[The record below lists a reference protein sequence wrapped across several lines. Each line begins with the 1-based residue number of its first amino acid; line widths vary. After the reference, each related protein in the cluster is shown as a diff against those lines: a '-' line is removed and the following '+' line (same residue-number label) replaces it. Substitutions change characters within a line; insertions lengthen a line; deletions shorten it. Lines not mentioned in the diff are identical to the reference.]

1 MKLLLVMKILLVY
14 AIPEEKIEINI
25 PNAEVIYVETGMGK
39 VNASM
44 RLMRAICEY
53 HPDMVINAGSA
64 GTLNHKVGDIIVC
77 NRFIDRDLRKVTID
91 GVVSEISFPNI
102 TETFDSLPCRD
113 AIHRISSEDAM
124 NRVCT
129 AYYWNGTCNTG
140 DSFITEGNDIEGD
153 VIDME
158 SYAEAD
164 VCREMGIPFVSVKY
178 VTDIVGQNSSQE
190 WFAKLADARA
200 GLKHFFDNNV
210 LK

>member
-1 MKLLLVMKILLVY
+1 MLLVMKILLVY

-25 PNAEVIYVETGMGK
+25 PNAEVIYVETGIGK

-77 NRFIDRDLRKVTID
+77 NRFIDRDLRKVTLN
-91 GVVSEISFPNI
+91 GVVSKIEFGK
-102 TETFDSLPCRD
+102 D
-113 AIHRISSEDAM
+113 AINRIFTGHHL
-124 NRVCT
+124 V
-129 AYYWNGTCNTG
+129 YGTCNTG

-164 VCREMGIPFVSVKY
+164 VCREMGVPFFAVKY

-190 WFAKLADARA
+190 WFAKLADARD
-200 GLKHFFDNNV
+200 GLTIFFNKNV
-210 LK
+210 ISTGTK

>member
-77 NRFIDRDLRKVTID
+77 NRFIDRDLRKVTLD
-91 GVVSEISFPNI
+91 GVISEIEFEKFSNFSNSI
-102 TETFDSLPCRD
+102 
-113 AIHRISSEDAM
+113 
-124 NRVCT
+124 
-129 AYYWNGTCNTG
+129 WGTCNTG

-164 VCREMGIPFVSVKY
+164 VCREMGVPFVSVKY

-190 WFAKLADARA
+190 WFAKLADARE
-200 GLKHFFDNNV
+200 GLSAFFRDFCV
-210 LK
+210 K

>member
-39 VNASM
+39 VSAAM
-44 RLMRAICEY
+44 RTMRAICEY
-53 HPDMVINAGSA
+53 HPDMVINIGSA
-64 GTLNHKVGDIIVC
+64 GTLNHKVGDIFVC
-77 NRFIDRDLRKVTID
+77 NHFIDRDLRKVTLD
-91 GVVSEISFPNI
+91 GVASEIEFGN
-102 TETFDSLPCRD
+102 D
-113 AIHRISSEDAM
+113 AIKRIFSE
-124 NRVCT
+124 RELV
-129 AYYWNGTCNTG
+129 YGSCNTG
-140 DSFITEGNDIEGD
+140 DSFITQGNDIEGD

-164 VCREMGIPFVSVKY
+164 VCREMGVPFVSVKY

-210 LK
+210 IK

>member
-1 MKLLLVMKILLVY
+1 MKLLLIMKILLVY

-44 RLMRAICEY
+44 HLMRAICEH
-53 HPDMVINAGSA
+53 HPDMVINFGSA

-91 GVVSEISFPNI
+91 GVISEIEFEKLNFSNSI
-102 TETFDSLPCRD
+102 
-113 AIHRISSEDAM
+113 
-124 NRVCT
+124 
-129 AYYWNGTCNTG
+129 WGTCNTG

-190 WFAKLADARA
+190 WFAKLADARE
-200 GLKHFFDNNV
+200 GLTAYFQSLVFNR
-210 LK
+210 

>member
-1 MKLLLVMKILLVY
+1 MKLLLIMKILIVY
-14 AIPEEKIEINI
+14 AIPQEKIEVNI

-39 VNASM
+39 VNAAKKT
-44 RLMRAICEY
+44 MRAICEY

-77 NRFIDRDLRKVTID
+77 NRFIDRDLRKVTLD
-91 GVVSEISFPNI
+91 GVVSEL
-102 TETFDSLPCRD
+102 EFDRD
-113 AIHRISSEDAM
+113 AINRIFTGHQL
-124 NRVCT
+124 V
-129 AYYWNGTCNTG
+129 YGTCNTG

-164 VCREMGIPFVSVKY
+164 VCREMGVPFFAVKY

-200 GLKHFFDNNV
+200 GLTAYFQSLVFSR
-210 LK
+210 

>member
-1 MKLLLVMKILLVY
+1 MKLLLIMKILLVY

-44 RLMRAICEY
+44 HLMRAICEH
-53 HPDMVINAGSA
+53 HPDMVINFGSA

-91 GVVSEISFPNI
+91 GVISEIDFG
-102 TETFDSLPCRD
+102 RD
-113 AIHRISSEDAM
+113 ARPCVFTDRDI
-124 NRVCT
+124 V
-129 AYYWNGTCNTG
+129 WGTCNTG

-164 VCREMGIPFVSVKY
+164 VCREMGVPFFAVKY

>member
-1 MKLLLVMKILLVY
+1 MKIILPY
-14 AIPEEKIEINI
+14 AIPEEKIEISI
-25 PNAEVIYVETGMGK
+25 SGDELIYVETGVGK
-39 VNASM
+39 VRASM

-77 NRFIDRDLRKVTID
+77 NRFIDRDLRKVAID
-91 GVVSEISFPNI
+91 GVVSEI
-102 TETFDSLPCRD
+102 EFDCRD
-113 AIHRISSEDAM
+113 VARRVLL
-124 NRVCT
+124 NRDIV
-129 AYYWNGTCNTG
+129 WGTCNTG

-164 VCREMGIPFVSVKY
+164 VCREMGVPFFAVKY

-190 WFAKLADARA
+190 WYAKLADARE
-200 GLKHFFDNNV
+200 GLTAYFQSLVFSR
-210 LK
+210 